1 MRLLMTPTSP
11 YARKVRMFAYEKG
24 MPLAEV
30 VEPPHAPGSRVPQLN
45 PLAKVPTLLRADG
58 TAVFDSRVIVQYLDL
73 LQPEPVLIPHDL
85 EARIAVLR
93 WEALADGVADAT
105 VLWMME
111 ARRPPERQDPAWSAR
126 QLTKIEGGLQECQR
140 ALDGRA
146 YFVGNSLTLA
156 DLAVV
161 AAAGYVVL
169 RGAVDL
175 EQDRFQPLRAW
186 LAVMHQRP
194 GVAATVPPA

>member
-1 MRLLMTPTSP
+1 
-11 YARKVRMFAYEKG
+11 
-24 MPLAEV
+24 
-30 VEPPHAPGSRVPQLN
+30 
-45 PLAKVPTLLRADG
+45 
-58 TAVFDSRVIVQYLDL
+58 
-73 LQPEPVLIPHDL
+73 
-85 EARIAVLR
+85 
-93 WEALADGVADAT
+93 
-105 VLWMME
+105 
-111 ARRPPERQDPAWSAR
+111 
-126 QLTKIEGGLQECQR
+126 LTKIEGGLQECQR

-194 GVAATVPPA
+194 GVAATVPPT